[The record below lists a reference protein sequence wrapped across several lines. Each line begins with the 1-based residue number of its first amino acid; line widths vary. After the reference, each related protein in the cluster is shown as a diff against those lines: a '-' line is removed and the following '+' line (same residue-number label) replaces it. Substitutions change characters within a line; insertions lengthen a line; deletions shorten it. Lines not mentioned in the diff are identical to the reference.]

1 MKKYLPFIILGLG
14 VLVLVVGA
22 VVFFKGKKAPETVEE
37 ETALI
42 DVALADRPVVTLT
55 PRSDGHWLD
64 LTIDKLQINAAS
76 LDYELLYKLP
86 DGRTQGVP
94 GSVNLSGVSTIQ
106 KELLLGSESSGKF
119 RYDEGVES
127 GTLTLRFRNDK
138 GKLLAKFV
146 SEFSLQSNT
155 AKLSSVDG
163 VFTYT
168 LAKSS
173 KDFFV
178 VMQTVGVSADA
189 PGEPASGP
197 WGVFSSATAKLPG
210 TIDGV
215 GTVYALTGSTWT
227 QLSDGAASDIGYF
240 FTTN

>member
-22 VVFFKGKKAPETVEE
+22 IVVFKGKKSAPVEEE

-42 DVALADRPVVTLT
+42 DVVLADRPVVKLT
-55 PRSDGHWLD
+55 PRPDGHWLD
-64 LTIDKLQINAAS
+64 LTIDKLQIDAAS

-146 SEFSLQSNT
+146 SDFALLNGT
-155 AKLSSVDG
+155 AVLSSVDG
-163 VFTYT
+163 AFKYT

-173 KDFFV
+173 KDYFV
-178 VMQTVGVSADA
+178 VMQTVGVPAEA

-197 WGVFSSATAKLPG
+197 WGVFSSASAKLPG
-210 TIDGV
+210 TIETS
-215 GTVYALTGSTWT
+215 GTLYALTGSEWKL
-227 QLSDGAASDIGYF
+227 LSGGSASDIGYF
-240 FTTN
+240 FTSN